1 MKPGVRNCLLS
12 LNLMIKIGEFAS
24 SAAALSLADYCKN
37 QQLDVSVVVH
47 SAAQAELWCA
57 PEHAE
62 QVMAELE
69 RFLMD
74 PYAARY
80 QAAAWDR
87 AQVVASGAGSAGL
100 SGYWQQLWAQGGWFT
115 HLIWLSA
122 LLVYGWQ
129 QLDPW
134 SALAAL
140 QLQPQL
146 GLSLEQG
153 WRWFTPGWL
162 HFSAS
167 HLVFNLI
174 WVWYLLGPL
183 ELKLGRITAISLT
196 LIVLLAS
203 NLLQFVVVDA
213 NFGGMSGLVY
223 GLFGFYWI
231 CGLVRPNWGLHISN
245 ALVGFML
252 IWLLIGFFD
261 LLWIS
266 MANWAHLAGLLSGM
280 LCAVVLVTASKALT
294 VQR

>member
-1 MKPGVRNCLLS
+1 
-12 LNLMIKIGEFAS
+12 MIKIGDFAS

-47 SAAQAELWCA
+47 SVDQAELWCA

-62 QVMAELE
+62 QVVAEIE
-69 RFLMD
+69 RFLLN
-74 PYAARY
+74 PYADRY

-87 AQVVASGAGSAGL
+87 SELADSGTASAGI
-100 SGYWQQLWAQGGWFT
+100 SGYWQQLWSKGGWFT
-115 HLIWLSA
+115 HLIWIST

-140 QLQPQL
+140 QLKPQL

-183 ELKLGRITAISLT
+183 ELKLGRISAISLT
-196 LIVLLAS
+196 LLVLLAS
-203 NLLQFVVVDA
+203 NLAQFVIVDA

-231 CGLVRPNWGLHISN
+231 CGWLKPHWGLQISSG
-245 ALVGFML
+245 LVGFML
-252 IWLLIGFFD
+252 VWLLIGFFD

-266 MANWAHLAGLLSGM
+266 MANWAHLAGLVAGCF
-280 LCAVVLVTASKALT
+280 CALLLT
-294 VQR
+294 VADKWLTAQR

>member
-1 MKPGVRNCLLS
+1 
-12 LNLMIKIGEFAS
+12 MIKIAEFTS

-37 QQLDVSVVVH
+37 QQLDVSAVVH
-47 SAAQAELWCA
+47 SADQAELWCA
-57 PEHAE
+57 PQHAQ
-62 QVMAELE
+62 QVEAELE

-74 PYAARY
+74 PYADRY

-87 AQVVASGAGSAGL
+87 AEVVDSGTGSAGL
-100 SGYWQQLWAQGGWFT
+100 SGYWQQLWAKGGWFC
-115 HLIWLSA
+115 HLVWLSA

-129 QLDPW
+129 QINPW

-146 GLSLEQG
+146 GVSPEQG

-183 ELKLGRITAISLT
+183 ELKLGRIVAISLT
-196 LIVLLAS
+196 LIVLLLS
-203 NLLQFVVVDA
+203 NLTQFLIVDA
-213 NFGGMSGLVY
+213 HFGGMSGLVY

-231 CGLVRPNWGLHISN
+231 CGLLKPKWGLQISP

-266 MANWAHLAGLLSGM
+266 MANWAHLAGLVAGILYALLLIG
-280 LCAVVLVTASKALT
+280 VSKALT

>member
-1 MKPGVRNCLLS
+1 
-12 LNLMIKIGEFAS
+12 MIKLAEFAS

-47 SAAQAELWCA
+47 SAQQAELWCA

-69 RFLMD
+69 RFLSD
-74 PYAARY
+74 PDAQRY

-87 AQVVASGAGSAGL
+87 AEVPASELGSASL

-115 HLIWLSA
+115 HLVWLSA

-129 QLDPW
+129 QLEPW

-146 GLSLEQG
+146 GVSPQQG

-167 HLVFNLI
+167 HLIFNLI

-183 ELKLGRITAISLT
+183 ELKLGRFVAISLS
-196 LIVLLAS
+196 LIVLLLS

-231 CGLVRPNWGLHISN
+231 CGWLKPSWGLQISHG
-245 ALVGFML
+245 LVGFML

-266 MANWAHLAGLLSGM
+266 MANWAHLAGLVAGM
-280 LCAVVLVTASKALT
+280 LCAAVLVILSKALT

>member
-1 MKPGVRNCLLS
+1 
-12 LNLMIKIGEFAS
+12 MIKIGDFAS

-47 SAAQAELWCA
+47 SAEQAELWCA
-57 PEHAE
+57 SEHAE
-62 QVMAELE
+62 LVVAELE
-69 RFLMD
+69 RFLLN
-74 PYAARY
+74 PYADRY

-87 AQVVASGAGSAGL
+87 AEVVDSGTGSAGL
-100 SGYWQQLWAQGGWFT
+100 SGYWQQLWVNGGWFC
-115 HLIWLSA
+115 HLVWLST

-129 QLDPW
+129 QVDPW

-140 QLQPQL
+140 QLKPEL

-162 HFSAS
+162 HFSGS

-183 ELKLGRITAISLT
+183 ELKSGRVVAISLT
-196 LIVLLAS
+196 LLVLLFS
-203 NLLQFVVVDA
+203 NLAQFVMVGA
-213 NFGGMSGLVY
+213 HFGGMSGLVY

-231 CGLVRPNWGLHISN
+231 CGWLKPNWGLQISTG
-245 ALVGFML
+245 LIGFML
-252 IWLLIGFFD
+252 IWLVIGFFD

-266 MANWAHLAGLLSGM
+266 MANWAHLAGLLTGM
-280 LCAVVLVTASKALT
+280 FCAVLLVVANKVLT

>member
-1 MKPGVRNCLLS
+1 
-12 LNLMIKIGEFAS
+12 MIKIGEFAS

-47 SAAQAELWCA
+47 SAEQAELWCA

-122 LLVYGWQ
+122 L
-129 QLDPW
+129 
-134 SALAAL
+134 
-140 QLQPQL
+140 
-146 GLSLEQG
+146 LEQG

-231 CGLVRPNWGLHISN
+231 CSLVRPNWGLHISN

>member
-1 MKPGVRNCLLS
+1 
-12 LNLMIKIGEFAS
+12 MIKIGDFAS

-37 QQLDVSVVVH
+37 QHLDVSVVVH
-47 SAAQAELWCA
+47 SAQQAELWCA

-62 QVMAELE
+62 QVLAELE
-69 RFLMD
+69 RFLLN
-74 PYAARY
+74 PYADRY

-87 AQVVASGAGSAGL
+87 AEVVESGTASAGL
-100 SGYWQQLWAQGGWFT
+100 SGYWQQLWAKGGWFS
-115 HLIWLSA
+115 HLVWLSA

-134 SALAAL
+134 AALNAL
-140 QLQPQL
+140 QLKA
-146 GLSLEQG
+146 GAGVVAGQG

-183 ELKLGRITAISLT
+183 ELKLGRIVAIVLT
-196 LIVLLAS
+196 LLVLFLS
-203 NLLQFVVVDA
+203 NLAQFVMVDA
-213 NFGGMSGLVY
+213 HFGGMSGLVY

-231 CGLVRPNWGLHISN
+231 CGLIKPNWGLHISHS
-245 ALVGFML
+245 LIGFML
-252 IWLLIGFFD
+252 VWLVIGFFD

-266 MANWAHLAGLLSGM
+266 MANWAHLAGLGAGM
-280 LCAVVLVTASKALT
+280 LCALLLIAAEKLLTA
-294 VQR
+294 QR

>member
-1 MKPGVRNCLLS
+1 
-12 LNLMIKIGEFAS
+12 MIKIAEFAS

-37 QQLDVSVVVH
+37 QHLDVSVVVH
-47 SAAQAELWCA
+47 SAQQAELWCA

-62 QVMAELE
+62 LVAAEVN

-74 PYAARY
+74 PYADRY
-80 QAAAWDR
+80 QAAAWER
-87 AQVVASGAGSAGL
+87 AEVVVSGTGSAGL
-100 SGYWQQLWAQGGWFT
+100 SGYWQQLWTKGGWFT

-129 QLDPW
+129 QMDPW
-134 SALAAL
+134 SALATL

-146 GLSLEQG
+146 GLSTEQG
-153 WRWFTPGWL
+153 WRWFTPAWL
-162 HFSAS
+162 HFSGS

-183 ELKLGRITAISLT
+183 ELKLGRIIAISLT
-196 LIVLLAS
+196 LIVLLLS
-203 NLLQFVVVDA
+203 NLVQFLVVDA

-231 CGLVRPNWGLHISN
+231 CGLLKPRWGLQISP

-266 MANWAHLAGLLSGM
+266 MANWAHLAGLAAGM
-280 LCAVVLVTASKALT
+280 LCAVVLIAVNKALT
-294 VQR
+294 AQR

>member
-1 MKPGVRNCLLS
+1 MKPGVNNCLL
-12 LNLMIKIGEFAS
+12 LPHRMIKIADLTS
-24 SAAALSLADYCKN
+24 AAAALSLADYCKN

-47 SAAQAELWCA
+47 SAEQAELWSA

-62 QVMAELE
+62 LVFAELE
-69 RFLMD
+69 LFLLN
-74 PYAARY
+74 PYADRY

-87 AQVVASGAGSAGL
+87 AEVVSSGASSTGL
-100 SGYWQQLWAQGGWFT
+100 SGYWRQLWTKGGWFC
-115 HLIWLSA
+115 HLVWLSA

-129 QLDPW
+129 QVDPW

-140 QLQPQL
+140 QLKPEL
-146 GLSLEQG
+146 GLSLQQG

-162 HFSAS
+162 HFSGS

-183 ELKLGRITAISLT
+183 ELKLGRVMAVSLT
-196 LIVLLAS
+196 LLVLFFS
-203 NLLQFVVVDA
+203 NLLQFMLVGA
-213 NFGGMSGLVY
+213 NFGGLSGLVY

-231 CGLVRPNWGLHISN
+231 CGLLKPTWGLHISTG
-245 ALVGFML
+245 LIGFML

-266 MANWAHLAGLLSGM
+266 MANWAHLAGLITGM
-280 LCAVVLVTASKALT
+280 LCAGFLVTASKALT